1 MMERRMAS
9 MNVKFTYAQVLD
21 LAMQL
26 SVNDRYALC
35 RDLTRTSRSNSLR
48 RICKAFRT
56 DALSEEEI
64 RQECE
69 MVRTEM
75 YEERMRVS
83 HG

>member
-1 MMERRMAS
+1 MAS
-9 MNVKFTYAQVLD
+9 MNVTFTYAQVLD

-26 SVNDRYALC
+26 SVDDRYALC
-35 RDLTRTSRSNSLR
+35 RDLTRSSRSSSLR

-69 MVRTEM
+69 TVRQEM
-75 YEERMRVS
+75 YDERMSVS